1 MPNTNLLTLEEQ
13 VRRVRILTTII
24 EDIKENSALS
34 PAIERELIYN
44 GFADIIDE
52 VKLASRE
59 QILVVLETTLQK
71 ETVILKN
78 YWKVL
83 NEKFS

>member
-13 VRRVRILTTII
+13 VRRVRILATII

-34 PAIERELIYN
+34 PAIERELIDN

-59 QILVVLETTLQK
+59 QILVVLESKLQNEK
-71 ETVILKN
+71 FILKN
-78 YWKVL
+78 YLKVL
-83 NEKFS
+83 DENN

>member
-1 MPNTNLLTLEEQ
+1 MPNYNLLTIEEQ

-34 PAIERELIYN
+34 PAIERELIDN

-59 QILVVLETTLQK
+59 QILVVLESKLHNEK
-71 ETVILKN
+71 LILKN
-78 YWKVL
+78 YLKVL
-83 NEKFS
+83 DENN

>member
-24 EDIKENSALS
+24 EDIKKNSALS
-34 PAIERELIYN
+34 PAIERELIDN
-44 GFADIIDE
+44 GFTDIIDE

-59 QILVVLETTLQK
+59 QILVVLETKLQK

-83 NEKFS
+83 NENFS